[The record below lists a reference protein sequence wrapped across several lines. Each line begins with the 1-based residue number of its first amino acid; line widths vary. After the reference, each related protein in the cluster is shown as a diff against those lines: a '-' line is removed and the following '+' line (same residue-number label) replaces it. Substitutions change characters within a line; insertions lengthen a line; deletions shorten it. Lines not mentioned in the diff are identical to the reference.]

1 MSRFPSRD
9 LRAQNRCVLK
19 RSARRRRSKI
29 IDTRA
34 RAKITFPFE
43 RVVLPFGRAF
53 SSLYSTKVDSSY
65 GIQNERESKR
75 FIHPERYKTGK
86 KTRYKQQRDI
96 ETQTYFLTV
105 LLTENAYSPTGS
117 CDRTLI
123 DSRLLLFSSSS
134 FWDTTA
140 SSLLVVGAAPTFV
153 PPRTDRDISS
163 SSSSRDPFVFA
174 LWKACLALSTLL
186 YKGVASSSSSS
197 SSFFFVSS
205 TTFKSRTTKVF
216 SRRLKRTQL

>member
-65 GIQNERESKR
+65 GVQNERESKR

-86 KTRYKQQRDI
+86 KNAMIQTTERDI

-123 DSRLLLFSSSS
+123 DSRSS
-134 FWDTTA
+134 FCGCGLPPPWDTTA
-140 SSLLVVGAAPTFV
+140 SSLVVGAAPTL
-153 PPRTDRDISS
+153 PRTDRDISS
-163 SSSSRDPFVFA
+163 SSSS
-174 LWKACLALSTLL
+174 
-186 YKGVASSSSSS
+186 SSSRASLPL
-197 SSFFFVSS
+197 FFL
-205 TTFKSRTTKVF
+205 RA
-216 SRRLKRTQL
+216 R

>member
-1 MSRFPSRD
+1 M
-9 LRAQNRCVLK
+9 
-19 RSARRRRSKI
+19 
-29 IDTRA
+29 
-34 RAKITFPFE
+34 
-43 RVVLPFGRAF
+43 
-53 SSLYSTKVDSSY
+53 
-65 GIQNERESKR
+65 IQTTE
-75 FIHPERYKTGK
+75 
-86 KTRYKQQRDI
+86 RDI
-96 ETQTYFLTV
+96 ETQKTYFLTV

-123 DSRLLLFSSSS
+123 DSLFSSSSS
-134 FWDTTA
+134 FWDNNA
-140 SSLLVVGAAPTFV
+140 SSLLVVGAAPTLV

>member
-1 MSRFPSRD
+1 MGSKTRGSQSASSIPS
-9 LRAQNRCVLK
+9 VTK
-19 RSARRRRSKI
+19 R
-29 IDTRA
+29 
-34 RAKITFPFE
+34 
-43 RVVLPFGRAF
+43 
-53 SSLYSTKVDSSY
+53 
-65 GIQNERESKR
+65 
-75 FIHPERYKTGK
+75 GK
-86 KTRYKQQRDI
+86 KNAMIQTTERDI
-96 ETQTYFLTV
+96 ETQKTYFLTV

-123 DSRLLLFSSSS
+123 DSLFSSSSS
-134 FWDTTA
+134 FWDNNA
-140 SSLLVVGAAPTFV
+140 SSLLVVGAAPTLV
-153 PPRTDRDISS
+153 PPPRTDRDISS

-174 LWKACLALSTLL
+174 RKACLALSTLL

>member
-1 MSRFPSRD
+1 MSTIKVSSTPE
-9 LRAQNRCVLK
+9 
-19 RSARRRRSKI
+19 
-29 IDTRA
+29 RA
-34 RAKITFPFE
+34 RSITFPFE

-123 DSRLLLFSSSS
+123 DSRLLFSSSSS
-134 FWDTTA
+134 FWDNNA
-140 SSLLVVGAAPTFV
+140 SSLVVGAAPTLLH
-153 PPRTDRDISS
+153 PRTDRDISS
-163 SSSSRDPFVFA
+163 SSRVSLPLLFLRGKRVSLSRLCSIKVWP
-174 LWKACLALSTLL
+174 LPLL
-186 YKGVASSSSSS
+186 LLLSSSSPQRPKVEPKSS
-197 SSFFFVSS
+197 
-205 TTFKSRTTKVF
+205 
-216 SRRLKRTQL
+216 RL